1 MSHCT
6 GIDRILVLV
15 TLPRWE
21 SLHISVIPF
30 VSRIIGM
37 EMNTPPWN
45 VNSWECFMHTRKGYF
60 HPRDNFLIFFFTGF
74 QISIRDTSFSMNW
87 WTTHVIRTC
96 CVTNMYK
103 YRVQDWI
110 ICKPARSC
118 LIEGSTI
125 HLVLPPIYV
134 LYIYYFRVETILN
147 QFTSCISMCHNNV
160 NSPPAYIYLR
170 NTNSWVFFAHK
181 EGLFSHQG

>member
-1 MSHCT
+1 MKSKQSCT
-6 GIDRILVLV
+6 RY
-15 TLPRWE
+15 
-21 SLHISVIPF
+21 ISVIPF

-45 VNSWECFMHTRKGYF
+45 VNSWERFMHTRKGYF
-60 HPRDNFLIFFFTGF
+60 HPRDNFLIFFFIGF

-110 ICKPARSC
+110 IWKPARSC
-118 LIEGSTI
+118 LTEGSTI
-125 HLVLPPIYV
+125 NLVLPPPPPNLRSRSTIFV
-134 LYIYYFRVETILN
+134 LKRLIHCILR
-147 QFTSCISMCHNNV
+147 QFTSCMCQYHNNV
-160 NSPPAYIYLR
+160 NSPA
-170 NTNSWVFFAHK
+170 
-181 EGLFSHQG
+181 